1 MLPDFF
7 SVFFPKKMLL
17 FFFTQGGVIDE
28 LVVQV
33 CVLVEQNVDF
43 MRANSWLGHHELV
56 AYGRIH

>member
-1 MLPDFF
+1 
-7 SVFFPKKMLL
+7 MLL